1 MAEIAT
7 IARPYAEAAYRVAQ
21 GKKALA
27 EWLDSLQLL
36 AALVDDSRLRA
47 LLDDPKRSKADKQAA
62 LASLMA
68 DKASAEVQRLVDLL
82 VENGRISAI
91 SGELAHQFE
100 QLKLEAESSVDAFV
114 SSAFKLT
121 AAETKSLQAMLES
134 RYGRKVN
141 VSSTVDA
148 SLIGGVRIA
157 VGDEVIDAS
166 VQGRLASMALT
177 LQR

>member
-7 IARPYAEAAYRVAQ
+7 IARPYAEAAFRVAQ

-36 AALVDDSRLRA
+36 AALVDDSRLQT

>member
-7 IARPYAEAAYRVAQ
+7 IARPYAEAAFRVAQ

-68 DKASAEVQRLVDLL
+68 DKASAFLPCATRKAA
-82 VENGRISAI
+82 SA
-91 SGELAHQFE
+91 
-100 QLKLEAESSVDAFV
+100 
-114 SSAFKLT
+114 
-121 AAETKSLQAMLES
+121 
-134 RYGRKVN
+134 
-141 VSSTVDA
+141 
-148 SLIGGVRIA
+148 
-157 VGDEVIDAS
+157 
-166 VQGRLASMALT
+166 
-177 LQR
+177 